1 MPSTVRYAAQ
11 LGQFLRCAR
20 CLETQAWQKLWPQ
33 VVTNGSRSGDMQIGH
48 AKSESANSAGS
59 AKTGSAALVTTTA
72 PLASG
77 FAAPLASWLPLA
89 SARSAPALPALAVMR
104 TPSLASVGGG
114 QGQNETHT
122 GRTETNSYNYPLW
135 PCCGKAS

>member
-33 VVTNGSRSGDMQIGH
+33 LVTKGSRSGDMQIGH
-48 AKSESANSAGS
+48 AKSDSANSS
-59 AKTGSAALVTTTA
+59 ESVSAALVTTAA

-77 FAAPLASWLPLA
+77 FAAPLASRLPLA
-89 SARSAPALPALAVMR
+89 SARSAPALPALAVIR
-104 TPSLASVGGG
+104 TPAHASGEGA
-114 QGQNETHT
+114 
-122 GRTETNSYNYPLW
+122 LL
-135 PCCGKAS
+135 